1 MSDEPLTKE
10 TISEFMH
17 LAEAGEPRDAYIR
30 ISVERLKALC
40 TLALRGLEAERVREE
55 ALEEA
60 ATALDGDADTWEAQA
75 RTWSMEDHDTR
86 ADYNAALLRRAAVL
100 VRSLKKAPP
109 MPSDATHGARVRKTT
124 GDYTFEGVIVAWFY
138 KRDGQTVRYVVED
151 DRGICL
157 IMNRKQFEVI
167 SDAS

>member
-30 ISVERLKALC
+30 ISVERLKSLC
-40 TLALRGLEAERVREE
+40 TLALRWMEVEHAATEPLLASVEKILNDHSAWIARPSPEVSRSVAMAAAIRAMAALDERIEFAEHETAERVREE
-55 ALEEA
+55 TLEEA

-100 VRSLKKAPP
+100 VRSLKKG
-109 MPSDATHGARVRKTT
+109 PSDAK
-124 GDYTFEGVIVAWFY
+124 
-138 KRDGQTVRYVVED
+138 
-151 DRGICL
+151 
-157 IMNRKQFEVI
+157 
-167 SDAS
+167 